1 MKLRRKCFSP
11 TWRMKKSHVK
21 ICDFSRGESV
31 ASVCNESINAR
42 GDDQLVWPSPL
53 TLMGMSCLEVRV
65 DSIDECLADPLD
77 EVSLAQLGRHNVERY
92 ALLLTV
98 IRGL

>member
-11 TWRMKKSHVK
+11 TWRMKNNHVK

-53 TLMGMSCLEVRV
+53 TLIGDVVSRSAGRLDQRV
-65 DSIDECLADPLD
+65 S
-77 EVSLAQLGRHNVERY
+77 GRPAR
-92 ALLLTV
+92 
-98 IRGL
+98 